1 MFNNNDTVLIKCFNM
16 AANLHKKVNQSYDD
30 LPYSFHLKLTAS
42 YAEKYMNLVLNE
54 IENKDRQRKIC
65 YVLNLAAYF
74 HDLIEDARVTYND
87 LVKLLKNECLP
98 RNINCLHS
106 MIADIVYACT
116 NEKGKNRDER
126 ANDKYYEGIRT
137 TSYAPFIKLCD
148 RLANVR
154 YSTLFDVNSKM
165 AKVYKKEHEHFINQL
180 TCLQSNP
187 YISIMEE
194 EMKVLLKDTEL

>member
-1 MFNNNDTVLIKCFNM
+1 MTDLKARNQFL
-16 AANLHKKVNQSYDD
+16 ANLTKGDTFTQNGAVSNS
-30 LPYSFHLKLTAS
+30 STGSRLTDQFAK
-42 YAEKYMNLVLNE
+42 AGTFRGRELNE
-54 IENKDRQRKIC
+54 VFADQSALWGENPEMALR
-65 YVLNLAAYF
+65 
-74 HDLIEDARVTYND
+74 
-87 LVKLLKNECLP
+87 LP
-98 RNINCLHS
+98 FYLHS